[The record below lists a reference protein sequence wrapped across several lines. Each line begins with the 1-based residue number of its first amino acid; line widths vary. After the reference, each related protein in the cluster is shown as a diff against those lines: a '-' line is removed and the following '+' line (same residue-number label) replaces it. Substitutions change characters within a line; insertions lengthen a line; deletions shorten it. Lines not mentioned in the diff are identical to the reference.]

1 MGHRCPRYQMEELS
15 RQAAHI
21 AFGVGI
27 AAFVALVDRSIAV
40 PVFVLAIF
48 CGCILSDAI
57 LRGYR
62 IPLISPMVDSL
73 ERAEV
78 LPGKGALFFTIGS
91 LLCLVFF
98 GSFAASVA
106 ILTLAVLDSI
116 ATVVGIRFGR
126 TRITNGKS
134 LEGTGAAVAVVILVL
149 LPALPPAAAVAVAV
163 VAGAVELLAPVDD
176 NLVVPVAVC
185 LVMAVVTPL
194 L

>member
-1 MGHRCPRYQMEELS
+1 MEELT
-15 RQAAHI
+15 RQAAHM

-62 IPLISPMVDSL
+62 IPLISFIVGSM

-98 GSFAASVA
+98 GSFAAAVA

-116 ATVVGIRFGR
+116 ATAVGIPFGR
-126 TRITNGKS
+126 TRIANGKS

-163 VAGAVELLAPVDD
+163 AAGAVELLAPVDD

-185 LVMAVVTPL
+185 LVMAAVLPGVTPL